1 MKTLKF
7 KCKLVSDVIL
17 NQKVATEG
25 PNQTLDFIPGSC
37 FLGIV
42 ASEYDK
48 FEKEENAMEIFHS
61 GKVRFGDAHPSIG
74 DVRGLKI
81 PASMFYPKLKK
92 ISDGEIYIHHA
103 VPNLESDDMK
113 QKQLKQC
120 RNGFY
125 TFVDSKATEVKTE
138 TNFAIKSA
146 YDREKRRS
154 KDEQMYGYESLQK
167 GLELYFEVQVE
178 NDDLAKDIKNALVG
192 KKRVGRSRTA
202 QYGLVEIAETD
213 YSDVKCEKSENNIV
227 TVYADGRLIFL
238 DEYGLPTFR
247 PREEQ
252 LGLPKDSKI
261 IWAKTQIRTF
271 QYAPWNYKRQC
282 FDADRCGI
290 EKGSVFV
297 VDVSKCDNLDLKSQY
312 VGSFNNEGFGKV
324 IYNPEFL
331 NAGENGVASCQV
343 EKQDDTENKP
353 TEDEDTR
360 VRRIK
365 KEIADLNNSDV
376 DICRYLAD
384 CKQDE
389 LEQQIIYKMV
399 NEFVQDEQRGGL
411 FTNKGEKFASQ
422 WGNIRSL
429 SMQYDSFDRLS
440 YELFG
445 IRKDEKG
452 KVVVDESNGYLTHGV
467 AKEKWE
473 NKRIDVVKSFFD
485 SIKKQDLEKRIS
497 EAMVNLA
504 AEMAK
509 EMSRKEDK
517 QWNR

>member
-7 KCKLVSDVIL
+7 KCTLLSDVIL
-17 NQKVATEG
+17 NQKAATEG

-48 FEKEENAMEIFHS
+48 FEKGGKAMEIFHS
-61 GKVRFGDAHPSIG
+61 GKVRFGDAHPSKDSI
-74 DVRGLKI
+74 RGLKI

-92 ISDGEIYIHHA
+92 ITDGKIYIHHA
-103 VPNLESDDMK
+103 VPDLESDEMK
-113 QKQLKQC
+113 RKQLKQC

-125 TFVDSKATEVKTE
+125 TFVVNKAMEIKTE

-167 GLELYFEVQVE
+167 GLELYFEVQME
-178 NDDLAKDIKNALVG
+178 NNDLATDIKDALVG
-192 KKRVGRSRTA
+192 TKRVGRSRTA
-202 QYGLVEIAETD
+202 QYGLVKIELLPTQDEQEYKDLETTQTITLLKD
-213 YSDVKCEKSENNIV
+213 KDGKDVKCI

-238 DEYGLPTFR
+238 DEYGVPTFR

-261 IWAKTQIRTF
+261 IWDKTQIRTF

-297 VDVSKCDNLDLKSQY
+297 VDVSKCYHLDLKSQY
-312 VGSFNNEGFGKV
+312 IGSFKNEGFGKV

-331 NAGENGVASCQV
+331 KAEKDGKAFYQVKNKAQESPKTNKKEMAGTPLL
-343 EKQDDTENKP
+343 DY
-353 TEDEDTR
+353 
-360 VRRIK
+360 IK
-365 KEIADLNNSDV
+365 KQQSEEIKEN
-376 DICRYLAD
+376 DIYSN
-384 CKQDE
+384 
-389 LEQQIIYKMV
+389 V
-399 NEFVQDEQRGGL
+399 NKWVND
-411 FTNKGEKFASQ
+411 NKTAFQGKEKFASQ
-422 WGNIRSL
+422 WGAIRGIAMATKDDSKISDNVIAYIGHGVKSSDWDGNRKKKLEEFMKKCDTNNIRESL
-429 SMQYDSFDRLS
+429 
-440 YELFG
+440 
-445 IRKDEKG
+445 
-452 KVVVDESNGYLTHGV
+452 
-467 AKEKWE
+467 
-473 NKRIDVVKSFFD
+473 
-485 SIKKQDLEKRIS
+485 
-497 EAMVNLA
+497 VNLA

-509 EMSRKEDK
+509 KCQKEEYK
-517 QWNR
+517 

>member
-7 KCKLVSDVIL
+7 KCVLLSDVIL
-17 NQKVATEG
+17 NQKAATEG

-61 GKVRFGDAHPSIG
+61 GKVRFGDAHPSKG

-81 PASMFYPKLKK
+81 PASMFYPKLKPEGFK
-92 ISDGEIYIHHA
+92 YYIHHEI
-103 VPNLESDDMK
+103 PDDKLESEDFKKM
-113 QKQLKQC
+113 QLKQC

-125 TFVDSKATEVKTE
+125 IFAGDKATEVKTE

-146 YDREKRRS
+146 YDKEKRRS

-202 QYGLVEIAETD
+202 QYGLVEIAETN

-238 DEYGLPTFR
+238 DKYGLPTFR
-247 PREEQ
+247 PTEEQ
-252 LGLPKDSKI
+252 LGLPKETKI
-261 IWAKTQIRTF
+261 LWEKSQIRTF

-297 VDVSKCDNLDLKSQY
+297 VDVSNCGNLDLKSQY

-331 NAGENGVASCQV
+331 KADNDGLASYQV
-343 EKQDDTENKP
+343 DKLDDGDKKES
-353 TEDEDTR
+353 EDRDAK
-360 VRRIK
+360 IK
-365 KEIADLNNSDV
+365 KEIENLKKGNV
-376 DICRYLAD
+376 LMQYLAQQKHEEEMESEVYAIVND
-384 CKQDE
+384 WVDKNWKQ
-389 LEQQIIYKMV
+389 
-399 NEFVQDEQRGGL
+399 FQDHA
-411 FTNKGEKFASQ
+411 FASQ
-422 WGNIRSL
+422 WGAIRGIAMATKDDSKIKENVMTYIGHGVKSSDWDGNRRKKLEEFMKDNEINIR
-429 SMQYDSFDRLS
+429 
-440 YELFG
+440 
-445 IRKDEKG
+445 
-452 KVVVDESNGYLTHGV
+452 
-467 AKEKWE
+467 
-473 NKRIDVVKSFFD
+473 
-485 SIKKQDLEKRIS
+485 
-497 EAMVNLA
+497 EALVNLA

-509 EMSRKEDK
+509 KCKEEV
-517 QWNR
+517 NE

>member
-7 KCKLVSDVIL
+7 KCTLLSDVIL
-17 NQKVATEG
+17 NQKAATEG

-42 ASEYDK
+42 ASELYPTDK
-48 FEKEENAMEIFHS
+48 DKAKEDYAQRMSQAMEIFHS
-61 GKVRFGDAHPSIG
+61 GKVRFGDAHPSKG

-81 PASMFYPKLKK
+81 PASMFYPKLQKPSEK
-92 ISDGEIYIHHA
+92 LYIHHA
-103 VPNLESDDMK
+103 IPNLDDEDLRK
-113 QKQLKQC
+113 EQLKQC

-125 TFVDSKATEVKTE
+125 IFAGDKATEVKTE

-178 NDDLAKDIKNALVG
+178 NDDLAKDIKGALVG

-202 QYGLVEIAETD
+202 QYGLLEIKPFEYSEIASGE
-213 YSDVKCEKSENNIV
+213 SHNNVV

-238 DEYGLPTFR
+238 DTYGLPTFR
-247 PREEQ
+247 PTGEQ
-252 LGLPKDSKI
+252 LGLPKDSQNLWDKS
-261 IWAKTQIRTF
+261 QIRTF

-297 VDVSKCDNLDLKSQY
+297 VDVSNCGNLDLKSQY

-331 NAGENGVASCQV
+331 KAKEDDGQAIYIIDDKAENSSKP
-343 EKQDDTENKP
+343 EKKSLGGSQLLDYIQKQQSEENK
-353 TEDEDTR
+353 
-360 VRRIK
+360 
-365 KEIADLNNSDV
+365 NNG
-376 DICRYLAD
+376 
-384 CKQDE
+384 
-389 LEQQIIYKMV
+389 IYSNV
-399 NEFVQDEQRGGL
+399 NEWVKD
-411 FTNKGEKFASQ
+411 NKTAFQGKEKFASQ
-422 WGNIRSL
+422 WGAIRGIAMATKDDSKIIENVITYIGHGVKSSDWDGNRRKRLEEFMKENNANIR
-429 SMQYDSFDRLS
+429 
-440 YELFG
+440 
-445 IRKDEKG
+445 
-452 KVVVDESNGYLTHGV
+452 
-467 AKEKWE
+467 
-473 NKRIDVVKSFFD
+473 
-485 SIKKQDLEKRIS
+485 
-497 EAMVNLA
+497 EALVNLA

-509 EMSRKEDK
+509 KCRKEV
-517 QWNR
+517 NE

>member
-7 KCKLVSDVIL
+7 KCTLLSDVIL
-17 NQKVATEG
+17 NQKAATEG

-42 ASEYDK
+42 ASELY
-48 FEKEENAMEIFHS
+48 EKLGMNEKTLELFHS
-61 GKVRFGDAHPSIG
+61 GKVRFGDAHPSKDGI
-74 DVRGLKI
+74 RGLKI

-92 ISDGEIYIHHA
+92 ITDGEIYIHHA
-103 VPNLESDDMK
+103 VPNLENDEMK

-125 TFVDSKATEVKTE
+125 TFVGDKATEVKTE

-146 YDREKRRS
+146 YDKEKRRS
-154 KDEQMYGYESLQK
+154 KDEQMYGYESLQR
-167 GLELYFEVQVE
+167 GLELYFEVQME
-178 NDDLAKDIKNALVG
+178 SDDFATDIKDALVG
-192 KKRVGRSRTA
+192 TKRVGRSRTA
-202 QYGLVEIAETD
+202 QYGLIKITETQ
-213 YSDVKCEKSENNIV
+213 YNDVDCEKPKNNIV

-247 PREEQ
+247 PKEDQ

-261 IWAKTQIRTF
+261 LWDKSQIRTF

-282 FDADRCGI
+282 FDTDRCGI

-297 VDVSKCDNLDLKSQY
+297 VVSKCDNLDLKSQY

-353 TEDEDTR
+353 TEDEETR

-365 KEIADLNNSDV
+365 KEIADLKNSDV